1 MHDRLGRRGCRR
13 GRSSSRSRG
22 RRGRGSGRGR
32 RFGRRSLSDQY
43 RFGRWGS
50 SRGRVSS
57 RRRGHT
63 PWRFRRR
70 GFGSVG
76 SIGFE
81 RRPGL
86 RSSGCTGIIRRRG
99 SGRRCRRGRSSG
111 ARRRGTCLR
120 RRLISRLLQGINQIV
135 AGALVMEL
143 LGEVGVHLEVHTPLL
158 DFLKNFAS
166 GASEQEQ
173 RDVVLRQRLV
183 SGGRDKT

>member
-13 GRSSSRSRG
+13 GRSSSRRRG
-22 RRGRGSGRGR
+22 RRGRGIGRGR
-32 RFGRRSLSDQY
+32 RFGRRSLSEQY
-43 RFGRWGS
+43 RLGRWGS

-86 RSSGCTGIIRRRG
+86 RSSGCTRIIRRRG
-99 SGRRCRRGRSSG
+99 RGRRCRRGGSRG
-111 ARRRGTCLR
+111 GRRRRTCLR

-143 LGEVGVHLEVHTPLL
+143 LGEVRVHLEVHAPLL
-158 DFLKNFAS
+158 DFLNNLAT

-183 SGGRDKT
+183 SRGGGKT